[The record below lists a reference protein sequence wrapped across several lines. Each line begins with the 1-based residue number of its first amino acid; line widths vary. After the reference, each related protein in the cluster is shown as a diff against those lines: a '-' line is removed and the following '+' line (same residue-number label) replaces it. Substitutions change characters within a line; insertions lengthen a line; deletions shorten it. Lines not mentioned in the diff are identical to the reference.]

1 MSSRMINSHW
11 RHRIGGVLLILLLA
25 SLCATA
31 QRGSQPATAKVETKT
46 GAITGR
52 VVNENGQ
59 PHVNADVWVR
69 PDTPVELPVTQ
80 TSTNREGIFK
90 LNGLAPGSYRVSA
103 AVPAHIPKLP
113 EAGPVVFKS

>member
-1 MSSRMINSHW
+1 MIKFHW

-31 QRGSQPATAKVETKT
+31 QTGSRPATAKVDSKT

-59 PHVNADVWVR
+59 PHVNVDVLVR
-69 PDTPVELPVTQ
+69 PDTPEQLPVTP
-80 TSTNREGIFK
+80 TTTNRDGV
-90 LNGLAPGSYRVSA
+90 LS
-103 AVPAHIPKLP
+103 
-113 EAGPVVFKS
+113 